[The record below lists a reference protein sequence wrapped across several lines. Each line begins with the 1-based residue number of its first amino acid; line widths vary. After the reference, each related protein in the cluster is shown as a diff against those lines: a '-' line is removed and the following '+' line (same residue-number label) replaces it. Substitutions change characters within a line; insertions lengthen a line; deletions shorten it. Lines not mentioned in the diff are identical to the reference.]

1 MDYIQKIKEIR
12 EDKDKTQT
20 EIGKIINKSQQGYAH
35 IENRKA
41 KLTIEDLMKLCEY
54 YNLSADYILGFTD
67 DPKQL
72 PKK

>member
-1 MDYIQKIKEIR
+1 MDYIQKIKDIR
-12 EDKDKTQT
+12 EDRDKTQK
-20 EIGKIINKSQQGYAH
+20 EIGKIISKSQQGYAH

-54 YNLSADYILGFTD
+54 YNLSADYILGFTNEQK
-67 DPKQL
+67 PL

>member
-12 EDKDKTQT
+12 EDKDKTQM

-41 KLTIEDLMKLCEY
+41 KLTIEDLIKLCEY
-54 YNLSADYILGFTD
+54 YNLSADYILGFTKE
-67 DPKQL
+67 PKKL
-72 PKK
+72 PKE